1 MEDIIKN
8 ISRAEVVKLKD
19 EISSHKGQ
27 VVSKTLAQN

>member
-19 EISSHKGQ
+19 EISSHKDRWL
-27 VVSKTLAQN
+27 VRL